1 MTVCMTAGMTECKA
15 NPKLTTSAGGQAC
28 AIRPTA
34 RRFEWDAAN
43 EDKLAERGIKPHEVE
58 GVWSNNPD
66 YRRNKKAG
74 SALWM
79 MTGADPVSGK
89 KLKVGIIWADEGERV
104 LRAIH
109 ALDLSVKK

>member
-1 MTVCMTAGMTECKA
+1 VRHPA
-15 NPKLTTSAGGQAC
+15 
-28 AIRPTA
+28 TA
-34 RRFEWDAAN
+34 RRFEWNAAN

>member
-1 MTVCMTAGMTECKA
+1 VRHPA
-15 NPKLTTSAGGQAC
+15 
-28 AIRPTA
+28 TA

-79 MTGADPVSGK
+79 MTGADPTSGK
-89 KLKVGIIWADEGERV
+89 KLKVGIIWADERERV

-109 ALDLSVKK
+109 ALDLSARK

>member
-1 MTVCMTAGMTECKA
+1 MYYKLHDKCKA
-15 NPKLTTSAGGQAC
+15 CRRLATSAGGPSVRHPA
-28 AIRPTA
+28 TA

-43 EDKLAERGIKPHEVE
+43 EDKLAKRGIKPHEVE
-58 GVWSNNPD
+58 GVWGNKPE

-79 MTGADPVSGK
+79 MTGADPTSGK
-89 KLKVGIIWADEGERV
+89 KLRVGIIWADEGEGV

-109 ALDLSVKK
+109 TLDLSARR